1 MIYLDVNNL
10 LLTGYAKVPEKITLA
25 ELYSVIVLAIEIDV
39 TTGEI
44 LDADCSLVTEVAKNV
59 VKKILVG
66 ESIKDI
72 KHIEEKF
79 RVIYHGAVRKALVS
93 TCRICYTK
101 YLKVLHDRSNEGNEE
116 FNQGEI
122 ESFGI

>member
-1 MIYLDVNNL
+1 LDVNNL
-10 LLTGYAKVPEKITLA
+10 LLTGYAKVPEGITLA

-39 TTGEI
+39 ATGEI
-44 LDADCSLVTEVAKNV
+44 LDADCSLMTEVARNV

-72 KHIEEKF
+72 KHIEDKF
-79 RVIYHGAVRKALVS
+79 RIIYHGAVRKALVS

-101 YLKVLHDRSNEGNEE
+101 YLKVLHDRNAEQKGDCNKD
-116 FNQGEI
+116 EI
-122 ESFGI
+122 EGFGI

>member
-1 MIYLDVNNL
+1 MDVNSL
-10 LLTGYAKVPEKITLA
+10 LLTGYAKVPEGITLA

-39 TTGEI
+39 ATGEI
-44 LDADCSLVTEVAKNV
+44 LDADCSLMTEVARNV

-72 KHIEEKF
+72 KHIEDKF
-79 RVIYHGAVRKALVS
+79 RIIYHGAVRKALVS

-101 YLKVLHDRSNEGNEE
+101 YLKVLHDRKVEKKENCDK
-116 FNQGEI
+116 GEI
-122 ESFGI
+122 EGFGI